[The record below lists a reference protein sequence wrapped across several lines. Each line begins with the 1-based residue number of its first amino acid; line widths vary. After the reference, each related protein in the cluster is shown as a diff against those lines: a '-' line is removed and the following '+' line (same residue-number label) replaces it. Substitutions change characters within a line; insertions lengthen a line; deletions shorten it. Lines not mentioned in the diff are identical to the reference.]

1 MPFDAIT
8 SLRIINNQ
16 RLMLAT
22 HRGEY
27 RDLRGALAITSDAPD
42 PRWNCLEG
50 FSTDDRHLDGLLD
63 VGFSLLRAFDRPAAA
78 RLTPLDR
85 PRTIARQLERRGLRP
100 LERETSMCFTG
111 DIESI
116 PTNDAVT
123 VRRID
128 ADDAAAFAAVE
139 AQARG
144 LARKDLL
151 LGAALANVLDP
162 DHWFY
167 LASVEG
173 QPVGTTLVVH
183 EDETAG
189 IYAVATLK
197 AHRRTGVASTL
208 VARAVRDA
216 RLQGAATICLE
227 TLTGSDAMH
236 LYAGLGFTPA
246 HESTLYVEPER
257 I

>member
-8 SLRIINNQ
+8 SLRIVNNQ

-42 PRWNCLEG
+42 PKWNCLEG
-50 FSTDDRHLDGLLD
+50 FTTDDRHLDGLLD
-63 VGFSLLRAFDRPAAA
+63 VGFSLLRAFDRPAAV

-85 PRTIARQLERRGLRP
+85 PRSIASQLERRGLRV
-100 LERETSMCFTG
+100 LERETSMSFAG
-111 DIESI
+111 DIEAIRTSE
-116 PTNDAVT
+116 AVT

-128 ADDAAAFAAVE
+128 ADAAATFAAVE

-167 LASVEG
+167 LGYVED
-173 QPVGTTLVVH
+173 QPAGTTLVVH
-183 EDETAG
+183 DGDTAG
-189 IYAVATLK
+189 IYAVTTLK
-197 AHRRTGVASTL
+197 AHRRAGVASTL
-208 VARAVRDA
+208 VARAIRDA
-216 RLQGAATICLE
+216 TLHGATCICLE
-227 TLTGSDAMH
+227 TLTGSDAMR
-236 LYAGLGFTPA
+236 LYTALGFTPA

-257 I
+257 T